1 MVSSGRL
8 AIESGVLLLYNVFL
22 VVCVDG
28 LASYLFTFRFRSD
41 GAGDVVAVIES
52 ELEVKSVPK
61 VSFSSFDSLLL
72 TVCIYETA
80 ISRPKLPSKLIVLNC
95 ACALTGTA
103 SSRDMARIV
112 SCISFRGLK

>member
-41 GAGDVVAVIES
+41 GADGVVAVIES
-52 ELEVKSVPK
+52 DSEV
-61 VSFSSFDSLLL
+61 
-72 TVCIYETA
+72 
-80 ISRPKLPSKLIVLNC
+80 
-95 ACALTGTA
+95 
-103 SSRDMARIV
+103 
-112 SCISFRGLK
+112 